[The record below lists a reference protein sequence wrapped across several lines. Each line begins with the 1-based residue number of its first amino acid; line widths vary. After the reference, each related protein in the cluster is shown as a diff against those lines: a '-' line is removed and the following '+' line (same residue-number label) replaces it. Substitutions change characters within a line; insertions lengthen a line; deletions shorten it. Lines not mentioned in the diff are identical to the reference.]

1 MDPILG
7 EDLNAGVADV
17 RHIEIL
23 MDISC
28 YATDSLLCL
37 MVDKSVSS
45 LSYTLI
51 TPG

>member
-28 YATDSLLCL
+28 YATDSHIAVL
-37 MVDKSVSS
+37 D
-45 LSYTLI
+45 
-51 TPG
+51 G